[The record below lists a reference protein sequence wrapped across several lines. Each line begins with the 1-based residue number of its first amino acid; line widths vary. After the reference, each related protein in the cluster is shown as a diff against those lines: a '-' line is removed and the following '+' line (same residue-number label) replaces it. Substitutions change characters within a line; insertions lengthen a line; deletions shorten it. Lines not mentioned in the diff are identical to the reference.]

1 MSPSSRDSRWS
12 GRGRMLFPK
21 VHPIGES
28 SNDEHS
34 HHHDGSNVAICHTL
48 ISSRDDHLQTFGFLP
63 AELSCLTPIVVQSIR
78 FFYVSEGNVQN
89 TQKEGKRAL
98 LGHFSAPEPPR

>member
-63 AELSCLTPIVVQSIR
+63 AENEKIKS
-78 FFYVSEGNVQN
+78 G
-89 TQKEGKRAL
+89 
-98 LGHFSAPEPPR
+98 